1 MTPPRQHSV
10 ITWLSNQPYVL
21 LTLTPIFWAGNA
33 IVGRSVAGEIPPVT
47 LSVLRWGGAFLLLL
61 PFAYAHLKRDWPMIR
76 ANLGL
81 LVLTSLIGI
90 SIFNTLQYWALEHT
104 IALNGLLMQSSGPL
118 FVALFSLILLGIRL
132 TLAQAI
138 GIAVSLIGVL
148 IIILRGDIGALTQID
163 LNKGDLLFVLALAV
177 FGLYSIL
184 SMKRPKIHDLS
195 FAAFT
200 FGCGTVLLLPLL
212 IWEIG
217 VRGVFTPSM
226 PNLAAAVYVAI
237 FPSIAS
243 YMCFNRGVQ
252 LIGANRAAPFF
263 HLIPVFGS
271 VMAIGFLGEQF
282 KLFHLVGYALVLAG
296 VVIAARKT
304 KAAEEAAQPVPQK
317 DAA

>member
-1 MTPPRQHSV
+1 MTPPRQRSV
-10 ITWLSNQPYVL
+10 ISWLSDQPYIL

-61 PFAYAHLKRDWPMIR
+61 PFAYSHFKRDWPVIR
-76 ANLGL
+76 ANLSL
-81 LVLTSLIGI
+81 LMLTSFIGI

-138 GIAVSLIGVL
+138 GIVVSLVGVL
-148 IIILRGDIGALTQID
+148 IIILRGDISALTHID

-200 FGCGTVLLLPLL
+200 FGCGTLFLLPLL
-212 IWEIG
+212 TWEIG
-217 VRGVFTPSM
+217 ARGIFSLTA
-226 PNLAAAVYVAI
+226 PNLAAIGYVAI
-237 FPSIAS
+237 FPSIAA
-243 YMCFNRGVQ
+243 YLCFNRGVQ
-252 LIGANRAAPFF
+252 LIGANRSAPFF

-296 VVIAARKT
+296 VIIAARKS
-304 KAAEEAAQPVPQK
+304 KAAEEAAHPVQQK